1 MEPTV
6 KEGAALLARATGW
19 LSWIAA
25 NWRKPAA
32 VMVVT
37 GGIAGGVTEFGH
49 YAGGLAE
56 FYKLVYEWV
65 YVPIHGPV
73 PAETSAANPLTL
85 SVASDAVRPIDGHQA
100 VTLPS
105 VGVIYPGGAIV
116 RVAMQSAK
124 SANVEVHRL
133 ILQVEAEDSK
143 GHPIVDRV
151 DPLKQAG
158 FGSAQPRMFYI
169 IINDATHGRASFV
182 RDDGRTAAAKFPDLL
197 PGDGSFLFVFDPKS
211 GSQEALDFT
220 IKLVP
225 SGLFKVSFK
234 ATGTCD
240 GKDCEASSGSVMLG
254 NP

>member
-73 PAETSAANPLTL
+73 PASASGHQAAGRSTHHSPPPHSDPPNAETSA
-85 SVASDAVRPIDGHQA
+85 R
-100 VTLPS
+100 
-105 VGVIYPGGAIV
+105 
-116 RVAMQSAK
+116 
-124 SANVEVHRL
+124 
-133 ILQVEAEDSK
+133 
-143 GHPIVDRV
+143 
-151 DPLKQAG
+151 
-158 FGSAQPRMFYI
+158 
-169 IINDATHGRASFV
+169 
-182 RDDGRTAAAKFPDLL
+182 
-197 PGDGSFLFVFDPKS
+197 
-211 GSQEALDFT
+211 
-220 IKLVP
+220 
-225 SGLFKVSFK
+225 
-234 ATGTCD
+234 
-240 GKDCEASSGSVMLG
+240 
-254 NP
+254 